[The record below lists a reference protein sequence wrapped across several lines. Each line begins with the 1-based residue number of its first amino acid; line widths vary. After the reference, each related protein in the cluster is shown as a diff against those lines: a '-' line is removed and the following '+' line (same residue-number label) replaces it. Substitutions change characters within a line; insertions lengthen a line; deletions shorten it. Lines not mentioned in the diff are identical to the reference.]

1 MLCLV
6 MMIASADPA
15 GLTGGSAYADVS
27 SWRAVAVSGGD
38 ARSWLNDI
46 VSADVA
52 DVGRERSR
60 SSLLLS
66 PVGSVLAAFTA
77 AAPDGELLLVQ
88 DPAQPRSIRDLLAP
102 YVLSSDVRLDDV
114 TGDHAI
120 LAFPGR
126 TEAPAAPPAV
136 ASIPSCLG
144 AGVDLF
150 AATNDLGPVEAS
162 LGQVLDQATDD
173 DVEAWRITAGIPRVG
188 TDTADGDLP
197 QECGLEH
204 AVSYEKGC
212 FLGQEAVAKVRNLGR
227 PRRLLLGLS
236 ADGPVTPGEV
246 VQADG
251 TPAGAVTSVAR
262 VGDLHVLLARIRWE
276 HRDDTL
282 RTVGGTELR
291 PRTVTGTSG

>member
-1 MLCLV
+1 
-6 MMIASADPA
+6 MIVSADPA
-15 GLTGGSAYADVS
+15 RLTGGTAYADVS
-27 SWRAVAVSGGD
+27 SWRAVAISGED

-46 VSADVA
+46 VSADLA
-52 DVGRERSR
+52 DVAPGRSR

-66 PVGSVLAAFTA
+66 PVGSVLAAFTV

-102 YVLSSDVRLDDV
+102 YILSSDVRLDDV
-114 TGDHAI
+114 TGDRAI

-126 TEAPAAPPAV
+126 PDAPNAPPAV

-144 AGVDLF
+144 AGVDLI
-150 AATNDLGPVEAS
+150 AAADELGRVAAS
-162 LGQVLDQATDD
+162 LGDAFGRATTDE
-173 DVEAWRITAGIPRVG
+173 VEAWRIAAGIPRIG
-188 TDTADGDLP
+188 TDTADADLP

-204 AVSYEKGC
+204 AVSYDKGC

-227 PRRLLLGLS
+227 PRRLVLGLA
-236 ADGPVTPGEV
+236 ADGPVVPGDEV
-246 VQADG
+246 VADG
-251 TPAGAVTSVAR
+251 TPAGTVTSVAR

-276 HRDDTL
+276 HRDAAL

-291 PRTVTGTSG
+291 PRTVADTLG